1 MVYNWQKPGRRSANP
16 HGEALFKRTNRT
28 LPQDGFRLHAGPP
41 RVFYLSLIDFSEEF
55 PVPAFND
62 YAHKTIE
69 TSFAQHEALLSRC
82 LQELS
87 PLIIDAGRAIRST
100 LKQGGKVMFCGNG
113 GSAADSQ
120 HIAAEFVGHFMKER
134 GPLNA
139 IALTTDTSILTA
151 VGNDYS
157 FNDVFSRQVRGISKP
172 GDILVGITTSGN
184 SQNVIEAVQAAKKCG
199 CKTIGLLGRDGGK
212 LAPLCDISF
221 VVPSNETPRIQEMH
235 ILIGHILCDLLE
247 EECED

>member
-1 MVYNWQKPGRRSANP
+1 LAKARPFSSSAVIKPYPNDFGTAEPSFSPDILRLDAGR
-16 HGEALFKRTNRT
+16 
-28 LPQDGFRLHAGPP
+28 PQDLIFL
-41 RVFYLSLIDFSEEF
+41 LIDFSEEF

-62 YAHKTIE
+62 YAQQTIE

-82 LQELS
+82 LRELA
-87 PLIIDAGRAIRST
+87 PLIIDAGQVIRST

-120 HIAAEFVGHFMKER
+120 HIAAEFVGHFKKER
-134 GPLNA
+134 PPLNA

-184 SQNVIEAVQAAKKCG
+184 SQNVIEAVQAAKECG
-199 CKTIGLLGRDGGK
+199 CKTIALVGRDGGK

-221 VVPSNETPRIQEMH
+221 IVPSNETPRIQEMH

>member
-1 MVYNWQKPGRRSANP
+1 
-16 HGEALFKRTNRT
+16 
-28 LPQDGFRLHAGPP
+28 
-41 RVFYLSLIDFSEEF
+41 
-55 PVPAFND
+55 
-62 YAHKTIE
+62 
-69 TSFAQHEALLSRC
+69 
-82 LQELS
+82 
-87 PLIIDAGRAIRST
+87 
-100 LKQGGKVMFCGNG
+100 MFCGNG